1 MFTGIIQA
9 VGQIVTVQPLAAGV
23 HLLVDVAQLP
33 IDDVALGDSIA
44 IQGACMTV
52 VSRQG
57 QVLGFD
63 VSRESLDCTVGLS
76 EPGPVNLEKALCL
89 GERMGGHLVTG
100 HVDGLGTVR
109 VFEARG
115 ESWHLAIQAPE
126 ALARYLARKG
136 SVTVN
141 GVSLTVNQ
149 VRGARFEL
157 NIIPHTLAVTTLSR
171 LAPGALVNLEVDLI
185 ARYVERMVSA
195 EAGQP
200 HND

>member
-76 EPGPVNLEKALCL
+76 ELGPVNLEKALCL